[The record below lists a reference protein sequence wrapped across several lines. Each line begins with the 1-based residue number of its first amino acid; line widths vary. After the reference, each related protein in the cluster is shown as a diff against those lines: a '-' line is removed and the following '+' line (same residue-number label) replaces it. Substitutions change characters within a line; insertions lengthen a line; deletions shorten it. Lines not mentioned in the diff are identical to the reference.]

1 MKLLLLTLAA
11 AISLLAPARA
21 ETEAESITALQGLG
35 LGLGT
40 LDFTKDAQ
48 GRVTGV
54 KIDGATP
61 LLDVHLEHFAAF
73 PELRSLLISH
83 AVKLSGKGATS
94 LSKLTKLEEFQ
105 AGGTRWSDDGLAQLS
120 ALPHLQSLQ
129 LRHSNISEAGMAH
142 IAKMPA
148 LKKILV
154 NPHGKPTLTDAGLK
168 LLGQVATLEEV
179 TLEDITLSYDGC
191 FAHWKALKN
200 LKQINTRG
208 AAIAAADLDKLK
220 ADHPGLTIKDLP
232 APKKQ
237 AK

>member
-1 MKLLLLTLAA
+1 MKLLLVTLTT

-21 ETEAESITALQGLG
+21 ETEAESIAALQGLG
-35 LGLGT
+35 LGTLG
-40 LDFTKDAQ
+40 FTKDAQ

-61 LLDVHLEHFAAF
+61 LLDVHLEHFASF

-94 LSKLTKLEEFQ
+94 LSKLTRLEEFQ

-129 LRHSNISEAGMAH
+129 LRHSNVSDAGMAH

-191 FAHWKALKN
+191 FAHWKSLKN

-220 ADHPGLTIKDLP
+220 ADHHDLTIKDLP